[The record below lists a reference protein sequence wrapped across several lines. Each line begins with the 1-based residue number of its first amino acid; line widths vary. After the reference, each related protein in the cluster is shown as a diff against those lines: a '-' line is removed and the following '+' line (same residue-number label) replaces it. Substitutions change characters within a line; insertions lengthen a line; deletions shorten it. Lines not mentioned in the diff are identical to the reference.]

1 MIKMWED
8 VLLMLLLE
16 VMIDVYTFMRIE
28 INEDNDP
35 LCFLSGWVCKL
46 SVMCLMLIVVGHW

>member
-35 LCFLSGWVCKL
+35 LCFLSEQFFLVNGGV
-46 SVMCLMLIVVGHW
+46 